1 MGCSVDNWLDVP
13 IPALQGFMEAEKAD
27 FKGAEIKQESWGYS
41 GTGYVQ
47 PGAGDVSI
55 SWQVNSPQT
64 GSFKMVI
71 VWANGSGADKP
82 MDLIVN
88 GSAPQKRTFPGSR
101 NWNKWNGQVV
111 DVAMKTGEN
120 VITLSSKAG
129 GPHIDFI
136 YFTEPIFKSKSIF
149 IK

>member
-1 MGCSVDNWLDVP
+1 
-13 IPALQGFMEAEKAD
+13 
-27 FKGAEIKQESWGYS
+27 
-41 GTGYVQ
+41 
-47 PGAGDVSI
+47 
-55 SWQVNSPQT
+55 
-64 GSFKMVI
+64 MVI
-71 VWANGSGADKP
+71 VWANGSDTDRS

-88 GSAPQKRTFPGSR
+88 GSALQKRTFPGSR

-136 YFTEPIFKSKSIF
+136 YFTEPIFKSKSR
-149 IK
+149 